1 MPERDAERSKAA
13 ILAAAED
20 LFAHQGYEG
29 ASMQEIGEAAGL
41 ARSTPA
47 YFFGS
52 KENLYRAVLERLFE
66 RAHAVLAPAHEAAA
80 RDAKQPREA
89 IESLIGA
96 YLDFLAADP
105 IFVRVIHRETASERD
120 WLRETL
126 ENATVIQAALGALPS
141 ALGGTS
147 PDPAAAAHLVV
158 NVSALVWYPFA
169 QAHTLLA
176 ALGIDPRDPA
186 FLEAQKRQ
194 ITEILLAATGIEAQ
208 PTGPERAKGRTR

>member
-1 MPERDAERSKAA
+1 MPERDAERTRAA

-20 LFAHQGYEG
+20 LFARHGFG
-29 ASMQEIGEAAGL
+29 GTSMQQIAQAAGF

-52 KENLYRAVLERLFE
+52 KEKLYRAVLDRLFA
-66 RAHAVLAPAHEAAA
+66 RAQAVLAPAHEAAA
-80 RDAKQPREA
+80 RHAKEPREA
-89 IESLIGA
+89 IEGLIGA
-96 YLDFLAADP
+96 YLAFLAEDAT
-105 IFVRVIHRETASERD
+105 FVRLIHRETAEGRG

-126 ENATVIQAALGALPS
+126 ANASVIQDALGALPS
-141 ALGGTS
+141 ALGGERT
-147 PDPAAAAHLVV
+147 DPAAAAHLVV

-176 ALGIDPRDPA
+176 ALGIDPRDAA

-194 ITEILLAATGIEAQ
+194 ITEVLLAAAGAEARPRGS
-208 PTGPERAKGRTR
+208 PT

>member
-1 MPERDAERSKAA
+1 MPERDAERTREA

-20 LFAHQGYEG
+20 LFARHGFEG
-29 ASMQEIGEAAGL
+29 TSMQRIGEAAGV

-52 KENLYRAVLERLFE
+52 KEDLYRAVLDRLFE
-66 RAHAVLAPAHEAAA
+66 RANTVLAPAHEAAA
-80 RDAKQPREA
+80 RDPKRPREA

-96 YLDFLAADP
+96 YLDFLAADVN
-105 IFVRVIHRETASERD
+105 FVRLIHRETATSRD

-126 ENATVIQAALGALPS
+126 ENAPVIRAAMGALPS
-141 ALGGTS
+141 ALGGDGTN
-147 PDPAAAAHLVV
+147 PAKAAHLVV

-176 ALGIDPRDPA
+176 ALGIDPRDEA

-194 ITEILLAATGIEAQ
+194 ITEVLLAAAGA
-208 PTGPERAKGRTR
+208 GPLAPA

>member
-1 MPERDAERSKAA
+1 
-13 ILAAAED
+13 
-20 LFAHQGYEG
+20 
-29 ASMQEIGEAAGL
+29 MQRIGEAAGV

-52 KENLYRAVLERLFE
+52 KERLYRAVLERLFE
-66 RAHAVLAPAHEAAA
+66 RANTVLAPAHEAAA
-80 RDAKQPREA
+80 RDVKRPREA

-96 YLDFLAADP
+96 YLDFLATDVN
-105 IFVRVIHRETASERD
+105 FVRLVHRETATGRE

-126 ENATVIQAALGALPS
+126 ENAPVIQAAMGALPS
-141 ALGGTS
+141 ALGGDDADRAT
-147 PDPAAAAHLVV
+147 AAHLVV

-176 ALGIDPRDPA
+176 ALGIDPRDEA

-194 ITEILLAATGIEAQ
+194 ITDVLLAAAGAGALA
-208 PTGPERAKGRTR
+208 PAP